1 MQGGSLGTEIAR
13 RLIQAIPVL
22 FLASILV
29 FSMLRLIPGD
39 PATILGGEDATSED
53 LALLRA
59 ELGIDKPL
67 VIQYTSWLKDLVTGD
82 FGTSFITNRSVA
94 SLIAAK
100 LPATLELATVAYVMA
115 LLVGIPF
122 GIVAGLRPRG
132 VWDYALSVFT
142 MVGIGIPNFFF
153 GIILLLIFSVQLDW
167 LPASGRADLF
177 EDPVLAI
184 KKLILPTVTLG
195 FTFAAILARFTR
207 SSIMDVMGE
216 DYIRTARAKGLA
228 ERRVVVTHA
237 MRNGLI
243 PLVTVIGLQV
253 GRLLAGAL
261 IIEVIFTWPGIGQ
274 LIISSIRDRDYLV
287 VQTLLMFLVGGFIVV
302 NLVVDLTY
310 TIIDPRLRTR

>member
-1 MQGGSLGTEIAR
+1 MQGGSLGTAMLR
-13 RLIQAIPVL
+13 RLIESIPVL
-22 FLASILV
+22 FLASIIV

-39 PATILGGEDATSED
+39 PATIIGGEDATPAD
-53 LALLRA
+53 IALIRA

-67 VIQYTSWLKDLVTGD
+67 VIQYTSWLGDMVTGD

-94 SLIAAK
+94 SLISAK
-100 LPATLELATVAYVMA
+100 LPATLELAAAAYILA
-115 LLVGIPF
+115 LVVGIPF
-122 GIVAGLRPRG
+122 GIIAGLRPRG
-132 VWDYALSVFT
+132 IGDYALSVFT
-142 MVGIGIPNFFF
+142 MIGIGIPNFFF
-153 GIILLLIFSVQLDW
+153 AIILLLIFSVQLDW
-167 LPASGRADLF
+167 LPAAGRADLF
-177 EDPVLAI
+177 EDPILAI
-184 KKLILPTVTLG
+184 KKLTLPTIALG

-228 ERRVVVTHA
+228 ERRVVIKHA

-287 VQTLLMFLVGGFIVV
+287 VQTLLMFLVAGFIIV
-302 NLVVDLTY
+302 NLIVDLTY